1 MPRPK
6 HLTRKEITQD
16 RIRFLLVETW
26 EWVIEYRN
34 FLLGGIAILFLLG
47 IGYWGFD
54 AIRSSR
60 AAVAQEELAG
70 ALRIFNSVLPGEEAP
85 DQPDPQQPYTSEEE
99 RDQQAL
105 REFRRIA
112 EERDWSSVGELAHFY
127 VAVTQRRLR
136 QTAESR
142 QSFQAVVDHSSS
154 IDLRNLARNH
164 VAQLALELGQREEAI
179 EAWNAIL
186 DQSSTHVPASEI
198 LASLAKAYDAAGQK
212 AEALDLFK
220 RLQEENPRAPDAA
233 SIEARIALLEGETTS
248 RKDGEPPSEAGE
260 SDPETPD
267 ETSGGH

>member
-6 HLTRKEITQD
+6 HLTRKEITED

-34 FLLGGIAILFLLG
+34 FLLGGVAAILLLG

-60 AAVAQEELAG
+60 AVAAQEELGG

-85 DQPDPQQPYTSEEE
+85 DQPEPDHPYTSEEE

-112 EERDWSSVGELAHFY
+112 EERSGSSVGELAHFY
-127 VAVTQRRLR
+127 VAVTQRRLK
-136 QTAESR
+136 QTDESR
-142 QSFQAVVDHSSS
+142 QSFQEVADQSSS
-154 IDLRNLARNH
+154 IELRNLARNH
-164 VAQLALELGQREEAI
+164 VAQLALEMGRSEEAI

-186 DQSSTHVPASEI
+186 DQPSTRVPAAEI
-198 LASLAKAYDAAGQK
+198 MGSLAKVYDAAGQK
-212 AEALDLFK
+212 TEALDLFK
-220 RLQEENPRAPDAA
+220 RLQEENPSGPDAA
-233 SIEARIALLEGETTS
+233 SIEARIALLESETASPVEAEPSSEGGGSDCQTPGETS
-248 RKDGEPPSEAGE
+248 Q
-260 SDPETPD
+260 
-267 ETSGGH
+267 